1 MLIHTNAQWN
11 MLLYGYYYEISLLSL
26 MFTSISDTA
35 FYEFINDLNKSS
47 IDKLLCSLVNRSK
60 FLVIDV
66 SKNL

>member
-1 MLIHTNAQWN
+1 MLIHDNA
-11 MLLYGYYYEISLLSL
+11 LLYVLSYGYYYEISLLSL

-35 FYEFINDLNKSS
+35 FYDLINDLNKSS
-47 IDKLLCSLVNRSK
+47 MDILLCSQVNRSK